1 MVVQDLVC
9 NYARV
14 YLTLKNP
21 LRMNLEEVG
30 ENKAMAEEKLNLEE
44 VSRDVEKTYLNDSMR
59 TGPNSIEK
67 GDGKEQDCNLGR
79 ILERDCVFVEFRRTE
94 ASCMAGHCLHG
105 KVI

>member
-1 MVVQDLVC
+1 
-9 NYARV
+9 
-14 YLTLKNP
+14 
-21 LRMNLEEVG
+21 MNLEEVG

-79 ILERDCVFVEFRRTE
+79 ILERDSVFVEFRRTE